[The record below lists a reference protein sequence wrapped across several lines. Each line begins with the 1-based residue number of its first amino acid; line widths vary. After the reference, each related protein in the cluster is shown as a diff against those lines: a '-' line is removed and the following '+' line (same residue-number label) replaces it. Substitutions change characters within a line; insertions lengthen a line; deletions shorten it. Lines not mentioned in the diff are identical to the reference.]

1 MARATRCS
9 HGPQL
14 NTGPPPSLVVSKLP
28 GSNHDSISINHVPRL
43 ILSTRPPTST
53 AREDDQSRFGQGS
66 KRSSRSDRPCQ
77 TCLKGRPRSAH
88 AVHARPLTLPPPA
101 VAPSGSALSGVSAH
115 TPTGVF
121 SSCLRS
127 PSLKRSVRP
136 RTWRK
141 WSSESSGRTSV
152 ESTAFIFGV
161 TRPKD
166 KPVSLGWIWGL
177 VGDKNRKIARPGTRT
192 LNAVLPK
199 GEE

>member
-77 TCLKGRPRSAH
+77 TCIK
-88 AVHARPLTLPPPA
+88 A

-121 SSCLRS
+121 SSGLRS
-127 PSLKRSVRP
+127 PSLRRSVRP
-136 RTWRK
+136 RTWRQ

-166 KPVSLGWIWGL
+166 KPVSLGWIGVWWGI
-177 VGDKNRKIARPGTRT
+177 KIARSLVRYPDPQCSPSKRRGIT
-192 LNAVLPK
+192 AM
-199 GEE
+199 E